1 MARTPLGERVART
14 AIVTPRIRAVDR
26 TVIEDNTAVIFV
38 GEESIADC
46 PQPIHLVERE
56 NRQRDLRPTAQ
67 RGCCD
72 ALCQT
77 PIALHALVGVVI
89 RSEEHTS
96 ELQSLMRN
104 SYAVFCLKKKKT
116 KAQQI
121 CTTDTIS

>member
-46 PQPIHLVERE
+46 TQPLHLVERE
-56 NRQRDLRPTAQ
+56 NRQRDPRPTAQ
-67 RGCCD
+67 RGCWD

-77 PIALHALVGVVI
+77 PIAIHPLVSVANHQGT
-89 RSEEHTS
+89 H
-96 ELQSLMRN
+96 SLF
-104 SYAVFCLKKKKT
+104 VDFT
-116 KAQQI
+116 
-121 CTTDTIS
+121 